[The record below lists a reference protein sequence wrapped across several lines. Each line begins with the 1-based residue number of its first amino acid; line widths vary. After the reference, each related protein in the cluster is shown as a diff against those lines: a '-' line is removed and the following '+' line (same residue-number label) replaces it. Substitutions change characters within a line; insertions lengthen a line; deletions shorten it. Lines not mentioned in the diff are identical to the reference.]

1 MRCHY
6 LGHEISIWRGGTFY
20 LLVVYVTQEA
30 WHLSLLALL
39 LFSNMPHAS
48 SCCES
53 MDEFVAFHQVQL
65 LASNIPQHLWESLY
79 TKLKLEVYTVPDR
92 SDQTAANNLKV
103 V

>member
-1 MRCHY
+1 
-6 LGHEISIWRGGTFY
+6 
-20 LLVVYVTQEA
+20 
-30 WHLSLLALL
+30 
-39 LFSNMPHAS
+39 
-48 SCCES
+48 
-53 MDEFVAFHQVQL
+53 